1 MLVAERALPD
11 LRRLFVRLLYSFI
24 RRGGFGGRMTD
35 EQSITRLLENWQAGD
50 EDAIVALAPIVY
62 QTLRRLAARHLRS
75 ESPGHTWQPTDL
87 VHEAFMQIADA
98 DVDWNGRAHFYAVA
112 ARQMRRLLIDH
123 ARGKRRAKR
132 GGGHIRVTLI
142 EDLLPAEGANLNLLD
157 LDSALEGL
165 ARQDARKAEIIELH
179 VFGGLSYKEMAQ
191 LLDISAATVKRD
203 LRFAKAWLT
212 RELRAGEEEGQHDQ
226 RC

>member
-1 MLVAERALPD
+1 
-11 LRRLFVRLLYSFI
+11 
-24 RRGGFGGRMTD
+24 MTD
-35 EQSITRLLENWQAGD
+35 EQSITRLLENWRAGD
-50 EDAIVALAPIVY
+50 EDAFAELAPVVY

-87 VHEAFMQIADA
+87 VHEAFLQIADA

-123 ARGKRRAKR
+123 ARGKQRTKR
-132 GGGHIRVTLI
+132 GGGHIRVTLH
-142 EDLLPAEGANLNLLD
+142 EDLVPAENANVDLLD
-157 LDSALEGL
+157 LDRALEGL
-165 ARQDARKAEIIELH
+165 AQQDARKAEIIELH

-212 RELRAGEEEGQHDQ
+212 RELRAGDRGGDEGSQHDE
-226 RC
+226 RS

>member
-1 MLVAERALPD
+1 MLVGERALPE
-11 LRRLFVRLLYSFI
+11 LQRLFVRLVYSFI
-24 RRGGFGGRMTD
+24 RRGEFGAPMTD
-35 EQSITRLLENWQAGD
+35 DQSITRLLENWRAGD
-50 EDAIVALAPIVY
+50 EDAFAELAPVVY
-62 QTLRRLAARHLRS
+62 QTLRRVAARHLRS
-75 ESPGHTWQPTDL
+75 ESPSHTWQPTDL

-98 DVDWNGRAHFYAVA
+98 DVDWHGRAHFYAVV

-123 ARGKRRAKR
+123 ARGKQRTKR
-132 GGGHIRVTLI
+132 GGGHIRVTLN
-142 EDLLPAEGANLNLLD
+142 EDAIPAEDANLDLLD

-191 LLDISAATVKRD
+191 LLDISPTTVKRD

-212 RELRAGEEEGQHDQ
+212 RELRAGEKRGQHDD
-226 RC
+226 RP